1 MKDKRSLPVCVA
13 VGLLVAVGVAQ
24 SAERVETIQAEYE
37 IPEDLLLDVGI
48 RVFDPGTGDQDGQEL
63 EEKGIFQD
71 VRRSEARYIPFQLKH
86 TLESTGQWGA
96 VRVVPV
102 DSDSVDVTITG
113 EILKSSG
120 YEMGLKIRITDAS
133 GRVWR
138 KDTYNEDAYTVS
150 YDPGSLERRDPFQ
163 NVYNRIANDMLV
175 ARERLEVGDLRTI
188 RELSRLRFGA
198 DIAPHAFADYLS
210 VDRKGRY
217 TIEKLPSED
226 DPMMQRIALIRE
238 RDYMFVDT
246 LNEYYSDFYA
256 RMDEPYHDWRV
267 FSYEEE
273 SALREIR
280 RKARKRKIL
289 GGLLIFAGIVADD
302 SSSVGRVAKDAAVIG
317 GLATVQSGI
326 NKSKESKIHK
336 AAIEELAASFDSE
349 MAPLLVQVEGQTLK
363 LEGTAEDQFAE
374 WRRLLAELF
383 RAETGLP
390 VDSDE
395 VEPVDPNAASTEPH
409 PSYPG

>member
-1 MKDKRSLPVCVA
+1 MKARGPACVGMA
-13 VGLLVAVGVAQ
+13 LLVAIGVAH
-24 SAERVETIQAEYE
+24 STEREEAIQAEYE
-37 IPEDLLLDVGI
+37 IPEALLLDVGI
-48 RVFDPGTGDQDGQEL
+48 RVFDPGTVDKDAQEM
-63 EEKGIFQD
+63 EEKGIFED

-102 DSDSVDVTITG
+102 DSDSVDVTVTG

-120 YEMGLKIRITDAS
+120 YEMSLKVRIRDAS

-138 KDTYNEDAYTVS
+138 KDTYKEDAYTVS
-150 YDPGSLERRDPFQ
+150 YDPERLESRDPFQ

-175 ARERLEVGDLRTI
+175 ARERLDEEELRTI

-198 DIAPHAFADYLS
+198 NIAPHVYADYLS
-210 VDRKGRY
+210 VSRKGRY
-217 TIEKLPSED
+217 SIEKLPSED

-246 LNEYYSDFYA
+246 LNEFYSDFYA
-256 RMDEPYHDWRV
+256 RMDEPYYDWRV

-280 RKARKRKIL
+280 RKARTRKIL
-289 GGLLIFAGIVADD
+289 GGLLIFVGIVADD
-302 SSSVGRVAKDAAVIG
+302 SSSTSRAAKEAAVIG
-317 GLATVQSGI
+317 GVVTVQSGI
-326 NKSKESKIHK
+326 QKGKEGKIHK
-336 AAIEELAASFDSE
+336 AAIQELAASFDGE
-349 MAPLLVQVEGQTLK
+349 MAPLLVEVEGQTLK

-390 VDSDE
+390 VDPDE
-395 VEPVDPNAASTEPH
+395 VEPLDPNAAFN
-409 PSYPG
+409 

>member
-1 MKDKRSLPVCVA
+1 MKASGPACAGVA
-13 VGLLVAVGVAQ
+13 LLVAIVVAP

-37 IPEDLLLDVGI
+37 IPEDRLLDVGI
-48 RVFDPGTGDQDGQEL
+48 RVFDPGTEDQDAQEM
-63 EEKGIFQD
+63 EEKGVFED

-102 DSDSVDVTITG
+102 DSDSVDVTVTG

-120 YEMGLKIRITDAS
+120 YEMSLKVRITDAS

-138 KDTYNEDAYTVS
+138 KDTYKEDAYTVS
-150 YDPGSLERRDPFQ
+150 YDPERLESRDPFQ

-175 ARERLEVGDLRTI
+175 ARERLDEEELRAI

-280 RKARKRKIL
+280 RKARTRKIL
-289 GGLLIFAGIVADD
+289 GGLLIFAGIVSD
-302 SSSVGRVAKDAAVIG
+302 SSSTAGSAAKDAAVIG
-317 GLATVQSGI
+317 GVATVHSGI
-326 NKSKESKIHK
+326 QKGKEAKIHK
-336 AAIEELAASFDSE
+336 AAIEELAASFDGE

-390 VDSDE
+390 VDPDE
-395 VEPVDPNAASTEPH
+395 VEPLDPNAAFN
-409 PSYPG
+409 